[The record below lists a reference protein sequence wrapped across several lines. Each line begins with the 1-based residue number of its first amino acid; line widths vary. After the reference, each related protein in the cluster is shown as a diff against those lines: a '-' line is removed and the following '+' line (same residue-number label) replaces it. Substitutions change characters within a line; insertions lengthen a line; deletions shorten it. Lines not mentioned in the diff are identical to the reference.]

1 MFFVLSKVLAALAVP
16 SNLIVG
22 LGIVGMLLLLTRFR
36 RAGVGLMVA
45 SVIVILMLGFL
56 PIGRGLMA
64 VLENRF
70 PPGSEDGPPITGII
84 VLGGPINARMS
95 AARGSL
101 SITGEVERFLEGAAL
116 ARRHPA
122 AKLVFT
128 GGNPSLL
135 HDDPPESFYATQLFE
150 QLGVPKS
157 RLILEDQ
164 SRNTEEN
171 AVFAK
176 RLVEPKPGERWLL
189 VTSAMHMP
197 RAVGVFRKAGFPV
210 EAYPVDWRTLPGASL
225 LYVPRDLL
233 NGVAALDAVSHELV
247 GMFAYWIT
255 GRSSELFPGPL
266 NPAAAGP
273 ADRHP

>member
-36 RAGVGLMVA
+36 RAGVRLMVA

-56 PIGRGLMA
+56 PIGRGLMT

-122 AKLVFT
+122 ARLVFT

-135 HDDPPESFYATQLFE
+135 RDDPPESFYATQLFE

-171 AVFAK
+171 AVFTK
-176 RLVEPKPGERWLL
+176 RLVDPKPGERWLL